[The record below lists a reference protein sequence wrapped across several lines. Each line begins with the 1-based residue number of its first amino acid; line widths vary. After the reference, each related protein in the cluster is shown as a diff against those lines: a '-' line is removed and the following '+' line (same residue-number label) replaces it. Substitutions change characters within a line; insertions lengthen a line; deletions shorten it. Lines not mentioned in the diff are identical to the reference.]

1 MNIKKEWEKFTNE
14 LKKMILENTRAFE
27 SMDLKLHDVSFA
39 AYETHYPSYFER
51 HLDSYFDDFCK
62 MNFDFLTE
70 ETNFLEY
77 AEYIGRTSKFYLFDR
92 DICKFVQKLDPESK
106 LIDRI
111 ACDMI
116 YNYDQW
122 TANYL
127 PLKNDSRNW
136 NEEDWKNMEII
147 YTNGGHNGDDN
158 IFSAVITDTRDR
170 INTYKYIENFKKN
183 QITYWNEY
191 IDETIAAN
199 EAWDI
204 KANVYVISD
213 YTENKAI
220 FRLHMNINDEIL
232 QIGKKEFNKE
242 NYEDI
247 DDFWKLLNDD
257 KVKEAFQL

>member
-1 MNIKKEWEKFTNE
+1 MEIKKEWEKFTNE
-14 LKKMILENTRAFE
+14 LKKMILENTGAFE

-51 HLDSYFDDFCK
+51 SLDSYFDEFCK

-70 ETNFLEY
+70 ESNLLEY
-77 AEYIGRTSKFYLFDR
+77 VEYIGRTSKFYLFDR

-147 YTNGGHNGDDN
+147 YTNGGHNGDGDV
-158 IFSAVITDTRDR
+158 FSAVITDTWDR
-170 INTYKYIENFKKN
+170 IVTYKYIENFKKN

-191 IDETIAAN
+191 IDETIAGN

-204 KANVYVISD
+204 KANICVTLD
-213 YTENKAI
+213 YTENKTI
-220 FRLHMNINDEIL
+220 FRLYMDINDEIL
-232 QIGKKEFNKE
+232 QISERKFNKE

-247 DDFWKLLNDD
+247 NNFKKLLNDD
-257 KVKEAFQL
+257 KIKEAFNL